1 MLTFLVVLSLAV
13 GVLNLVILIAL
24 ANFIIKAA
32 DRAAQQPAEQ
42 EDVAKKDGVRMS
54 DSGLVDVTTP
64 SPYDGQLT

>member
-1 MLTFLVVLSLAV
+1 MLTFLVALSLAV

-32 DRAAQQPAEQ
+32 DRASQASQQ
-42 EDVAKKDGVRMS
+42 EDVGKKDGVRMS

-64 SPYDGQLT
+64 SPFDGQLT